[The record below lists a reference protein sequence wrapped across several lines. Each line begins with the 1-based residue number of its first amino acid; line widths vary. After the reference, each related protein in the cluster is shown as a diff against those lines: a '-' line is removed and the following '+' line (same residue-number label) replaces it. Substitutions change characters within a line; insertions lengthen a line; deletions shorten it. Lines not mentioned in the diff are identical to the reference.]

1 MRLKGFWT
9 CLKSGKQL
17 LEIMTTRQTS
27 KLQMS
32 LSFSTVYQD
41 LLIWTEVEQKITH
54 MQNPND
60 R

>member
-1 MRLKGFWT
+1 M
-9 CLKSGKQL
+9 
-17 LEIMTTRQTS
+17 ITRQTS
-27 KLQMS
+27 KIQMS
-32 LSFSTVYQD
+32 LSFSTVYQN